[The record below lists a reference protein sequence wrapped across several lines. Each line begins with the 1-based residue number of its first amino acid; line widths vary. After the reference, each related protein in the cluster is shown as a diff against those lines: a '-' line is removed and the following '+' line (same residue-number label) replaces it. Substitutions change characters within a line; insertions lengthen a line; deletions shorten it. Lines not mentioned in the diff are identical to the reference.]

1 MQWKTAALTFLT
13 LPLAIWVSTSINGGS
28 HALAAFVGIG
38 CLPLA
43 IGVVFDIRERRRQ
56 IRQDPNSYQEGS
68 PIGNKIALVLGLVLL
83 ALACMAMVRI
93 VARGA

>member
-1 MQWKTAALTFLT
+1 MQWRIAALTLVT
-13 LPLAIWVSTSINGGS
+13 LPLAIWVSISIHGS
-28 HALAAFVGIG
+28 SNALAAFVGIG

-43 IGVVFDIRERRRQ
+43 IGVVFDLRERRRQ

-83 ALACMAMVRI
+83 ALACMTMVVI
-93 VARGA
+93 VTRGA